1 MALFRG
7 YQNQQ
12 GSRSNTALVR
22 SGHMSPA
29 EKWILDPT
37 FMKSELSSV
46 FHNGVL
52 FNYQYGGPGMDEVVI
67 PKGRVVGV
75 GPSVKDFVSKK
86 YLASI
91 TLPGL
96 ATNNNVIGMA
106 PYNFTKDWFQMDRF
120 GGNQPSIIT
129 LEYVE
134 LPYMPEFKMKDFTHG
149 DTIAARVTGLLEEEQ
164 EISIGNR
171 MPWGAVIDE
180 CENGDYLKAT
190 PSGRLT
196 KWDPENDKWQDVVG
210 QVLASDLNAEPT
222 GWLKWML
229 WEEQYMKEDDQ
240 FINRSGVSNLPSDE
254 GYPFDPTYAEG
265 NTLFQNYQSKII
277 NNPTGIIG
285 IHDGSGNY
293 DGFGK
298 NDTMYNDIEIGVIPA
313 GTSANTVVQLQAR
326 DFAGGKLVN
335 LARVM
340 KVSLK
345 DGSKEFTQV
354 EQGETLA
361 PDKYTVSTE
370 KGLINIMVSSDVTTD
385 QPVTATYQARHY
397 GTPSWADFKG
407 VHGAMYVLLKR

>member
-7 YQNQQ
+7 YENQQ
-12 GSRSNTALVR
+12 GSRSHTALVR

-37 FMKSELSSV
+37 FLDKKMSSI
-46 FHNGVL
+46 FKDGVL

-75 GPSVKDFVSKK
+75 GASVKDFVSKK
-86 YLASI
+86 FLASI

-96 ATNNNVIGMA
+96 ALNANTIGMA
-106 PYNFTKDWFQMDRF
+106 PYNFTKDWFQLDRF

-129 LEYVE
+129 LDYVE
-134 LPYMPEFKMKDFTHG
+134 LPYMPGFTPEKSY
-149 DTIAARVTGLLEEEQ
+149 DATGVLKEEQ
-164 EISIGNR
+164 AISVDNR
-171 MPWGAVIDE
+171 MPWGAVIGE
-180 CENGDYLKAT
+180 CQNGDYLKAT

-196 KWDPENDKWQDVVG
+196 KWKSGTDKPEDIVG

-229 WEEQYMKEDDQ
+229 WEEQYKYDDDT

-265 NTLFQNYQSKII
+265 NTIFQNYQSNLI

-285 IHDGSGNY
+285 LHDGSGNY

-298 NDTMYNDIEIGVIPA
+298 NDTEYKDIEL
-313 GTSANTVVQLQAR
+313 GTKEASKPFLGAFK
-326 DFAGGKLVN
+326 DFAGGILKNIQQGV
-335 LARVM
+335 VV
-340 KVSLK
+340 KVA
-345 DGSKEFTQV
+345 GSEV
-354 EQGETLA
+354 PA
-361 PDKYTVSTE
+361 DKVTIDYRQ
-370 KGLINIMVSSDVTTD
+370 GLITIAADVAEGK
-385 QPVTATYQARHY
+385 VTATYKAMHY

-407 VHGAMYVLLKR
+407 VQGAMYVLLKK

>member
-7 YQNQQ
+7 YENQQ
-12 GSRSNTALVR
+12 GSRSHTALIR

-37 FMKSELSSV
+37 FLKTEMSSC
-46 FHNGVL
+46 FKDGVL

-75 GPSVKDFVSKK
+75 GESVKDFVSKK

-96 ATNNNVIGMA
+96 SLNNNTIGMA
-106 PYNFTKDWFQMDRF
+106 PYNFTKDWFQLDRF

-129 LEYVE
+129 LDYVE
-134 LPYMPEFKMKDFTHG
+134 LPYMPGYTANTNYNMQG
-149 DTIAARVTGLLEEEQ
+149 VLAEEQ
-164 EISIGNR
+164 ALSIDNR
-171 MPWGAVIDE
+171 MPWGAVIGE
-180 CENGDYLKAT
+180 CQNGDYLKAT

-196 KWDPENDKWQDVVG
+196 KWNAGTDGPELIVG

-229 WEEQYMKEDDQ
+229 WEEQYKYEDDA

-254 GYPFDPTYAEG
+254 GYPYDPTYPEG
-265 NTLFQNYQSKII
+265 NTIFQNYQSKLIT
-277 NNPTGIIG
+277 NPTGIIG
-285 IHDGSGNY
+285 LHDGSGNY

-298 NDTMYNDIEIGVIPA
+298 NDTEYTDMVIGEVEA
-313 GTSANTVVQLQAR
+313 GTGTATLVLQAV
-326 DFAGGKLVN
+326 DFAGGKLTN
-335 LARVM
+335 L
-340 KVSLK
+340 
-345 DGSKEFTQV
+345 Q
-354 EQGETLA
+354 QGVIVKIDDTPVDA
-361 PDKYTVSTE
+361 NRIKINYT
-370 KGLINIMVSSDVTTD
+370 KGTISVAVTSADEGKT
-385 QPVTATYQARHY
+385 VTATYKALHY

-407 VHGAMYVLLKR
+407 VQGAMYVLLKK

>member
-7 YQNQQ
+7 YENQQ
-12 GSRSNTALVR
+12 GSRSHTALVR

-37 FMKSELSSV
+37 FLDKKMSSI
-46 FHNGVL
+46 FKDGVL

-75 GPSVKDFVSKK
+75 GASVKDFVSKK
-86 YLASI
+86 FLASI

-96 ATNNNVIGMA
+96 ALNANTIGMA

-129 LEYVE
+129 LDYVE
-134 LPYMPEFKMKDFTHG
+134 LPYMPGFTPETTY
-149 DTIAARVTGLLEEEQ
+149 DATGVLKEEQ
-164 EISIGNR
+164 AISVDNR
-171 MPWGAVIDE
+171 MPWGAVIGE
-180 CENGDYLKAT
+180 CQNGDYLKAT

-196 KWDPENDKWQDVVG
+196 KWKSGTDKPEDIVG

-229 WEEQYMKEDDQ
+229 WEEQYKYDDDK

-265 NTLFQNYQSKII
+265 NTIFQNYQSNLV
-277 NNPTGIIG
+277 NNPTGIVG
-285 IHDGSGNY
+285 LHDGSGNY

-298 NDTMYNDIEIGVIPA
+298 NDTEYKDIEL
-313 GTSANTVVQLQAR
+313 GTKEAAKPFLGAFK
-326 DFAGGKLVN
+326 DFAGGILKNIQQGV
-335 LARVM
+335 VV
-340 KVSLK
+340 KVA
-345 DGSKEFTQV
+345 GTEV
-354 EQGETLA
+354 PA
-361 PDKYTVSTE
+361 DKVTIDY
-370 KGLINIMVSSDVTTD
+370 KQGLITIAADVAEGK
-385 QPVTATYQARHY
+385 VTATYKAMHY

-407 VHGAMYVLLKR
+407 VQGAMYVLLKK

>member
-7 YQNQQ
+7 YENQQ
-12 GSRSNTALVR
+12 GSRSHTALVR

-37 FMKSELSSV
+37 FLDKKMSSI
-46 FHNGVL
+46 FKDGVL

-75 GPSVKDFVSKK
+75 GASVKDFVSKK
-86 YLASI
+86 FLASI

-96 ATNNNVIGMA
+96 ALNANTIGMA
-106 PYNFTKDWFQMDRF
+106 PYNFTKDWFQLDRF

-129 LEYVE
+129 LDYVE
-134 LPYMPEFKMKDFTHG
+134 LPYMPGFTPETSY
-149 DTIAARVTGLLEEEQ
+149 DATGVLKEEQ
-164 EISIGNR
+164 AISVDNR
-171 MPWGAVIDE
+171 MPWGAVIGE
-180 CENGDYLKAT
+180 CQNGDYLKAT

-196 KWDPENDKWQDVVG
+196 KWKSGTDKPHEIVG

-229 WEEQYMKEDDQ
+229 WEEQYKYDDDK

-265 NTLFQNYQSKII
+265 NTIFQNYQSNLI

-285 IHDGSGNY
+285 LHDGSGNY

-298 NDTMYNDIEIGVIPA
+298 NDTEYKDIEL
-313 GTSANTVVQLQAR
+313 GTKEAAKPFLGAFK
-326 DFAGGKLVN
+326 DFAGGILKNIQQGV
-335 LARVM
+335 VV
-340 KVSLK
+340 KVA
-345 DGSKEFTQV
+345 GSEV
-354 EQGETLA
+354 PA
-361 PDKYTVSTE
+361 DKVTIDYRQ
-370 KGLINIMVSSDVTTD
+370 GLITIAADVAEGK
-385 QPVTATYQARHY
+385 VTATYKAMHY

-407 VHGAMYVLLKR
+407 VQGAMYVLLKK

>member
-7 YQNQQ
+7 YENQQ
-12 GSRSNTALVR
+12 GSRSHTALVR

-29 EKWILDPT
+29 EKWILDPQ
-37 FMKSELSSV
+37 FLDKKMSSI
-46 FHNGVL
+46 FKDGVL

-75 GPSVKDFVSKK
+75 GASVKDYVSKK
-86 YLASI
+86 FLASI

-96 ATNNNVIGMA
+96 ALNANTIGMA

-129 LEYVE
+129 LDYVQ
-134 LPYMPEFKMKDFTHG
+134 LPYMPGFTAQSTYDVAG
-149 DTIAARVTGLLEEEQ
+149 VLKEEQ
-164 EISIGNR
+164 DITVDNR
-171 MPWGAVIDE
+171 MPWGAVIGE
-180 CENGDYLKAT
+180 CQNGDYLMAT

-196 KWDPENDKWQDVVG
+196 KWDGKDWKDVVG

-229 WEEQYMKEDDQ
+229 WEEQYKKEDDM
-240 FINRSGVSNLPSDE
+240 FINRSGASNMPSDE

-265 NTLFQNYQSKII
+265 NTIFQNYQSNLI

-285 IHDGSGNY
+285 LHDGSGNY

-298 NDTMYNDIEIGVIPA
+298 NDTEYTDIEIGTVVADTAA
-313 GTSANTVVQLQAR
+313 GTVLQFQAR
-326 DFAGGKLVN
+326 DFAGGKLTN
-335 LARVM
+335 LQQGVVV
-340 KVSLK
+340 KV
-345 DGSKEFTQV
+345 DGKEV
-354 EQGETLA
+354 A
-361 PDKYTVSTE
+361 ADAVSINYV
-370 KGLINIMVSSDVTTD
+370 KGLINITLAETAAAD
-385 QPVTATYQARHY
+385 QTVTATYKAMHY

-407 VHGAMYVLLKR
+407 VQGAMYVLLKK

>member
-7 YQNQQ
+7 YENQQ
-12 GSRSNTALVR
+12 GSRSHTALVR

-37 FMKSELSSV
+37 FLDKKMSSI
-46 FHNGVL
+46 FKDGVL

-75 GPSVKDFVSKK
+75 GASVKDFVSKK
-86 YLASI
+86 FLASI

-96 ATNNNVIGMA
+96 ALNANTIGMA
-106 PYNFTKDWFQMDRF
+106 PYNFTKDWFQLDRF

-129 LEYVE
+129 LDYVE
-134 LPYMPEFKMKDFTHG
+134 LPYMPGFTPETSY
-149 DTIAARVTGLLEEEQ
+149 DATGVLKEEQ
-164 EISIGNR
+164 AISVDNR
-171 MPWGAVIDE
+171 MPWGAVIGE
-180 CENGDYLKAT
+180 CQNGDYLKAT

-196 KWDPENDKWQDVVG
+196 KWKSGTDKPEDIVG

-229 WEEQYMKEDDQ
+229 WEEQYKYDDDK

-254 GYPFDPTYAEG
+254 GYPFDPAYAEG
-265 NTLFQNYQSKII
+265 NTIFQNYQSNLI

-285 IHDGSGNY
+285 LHDGSGNY

-298 NDTMYNDIEIGVIPA
+298 NDTEYKDIEL
-313 GTSANTVVQLQAR
+313 GTKEAAKPFLGAFK
-326 DFAGGKLVN
+326 DFAGGILKNIQQGV
-335 LARVM
+335 VV
-340 KVSLK
+340 KVA
-345 DGSKEFTQV
+345 GSEV
-354 EQGETLA
+354 PA
-361 PDKYTVSTE
+361 DKVTIDYRQ
-370 KGLINIMVSSDVTTD
+370 GLITIDADVAEGK
-385 QPVTATYQARHY
+385 VTATYKAMHY

-407 VHGAMYVLLKR
+407 VQGAMYVLLKK

>member
-7 YQNQQ
+7 YENQQ

-37 FMKSELSSV
+37 FLDKTMSSI
-46 FHNGVL
+46 FKDGVL

-75 GPSVKDFVSKK
+75 GESVKDYVSKK

-96 ATNNNVIGMA
+96 SNNNNTIGMA
-106 PYNFTKDWFQMDRF
+106 PYNFTKDWFQLDRF
-120 GGNQPSIIT
+120 GGNQPSVIT
-129 LEYVE
+129 LDYVE
-134 LPYMPEFKMKDFTHG
+134 LPYMPGF
-149 DTIAARVTGLLEEEQ
+149 AAQTTYDKSGLLAEEQ
-164 EISIGNR
+164 EISINNR
-171 MPWGAVIDE
+171 MPWGAVIGE
-180 CENGDYLKAT
+180 CQNGDYLKAT

-196 KWDPENDKWQDVVG
+196 KWNPDTDKYQDIVG

-229 WEEQYMKEDDQ
+229 WEEQYKYDDDQ

-254 GYPFDPTYAEG
+254 GYPFDPTYPEG
-265 NTLFQNYQSKII
+265 NTIFQNYQS
-277 NNPTGIIG
+277 NLVTNPTGIIG

-298 NDTMYNDIEIGVIPA
+298 NDTEYTDIEIGEIPSTASA
-313 GTSANTVVQLQAR
+313 GDKIQLQAR
-326 DFAGGKLVN
+326 DFAGGAIKN
-335 LARVM
+335 LQPGVTV
-340 KVSLK
+340 KV
-345 DGSKEFTQV
+345 GGTE
-354 EQGETLA
+354 
-361 PDKYTVSTE
+361 VSADNLSINYE
-370 KGLINIMVSSDVTTD
+370 KGYITITADGTNTGT
-385 QPVTATYQARHY
+385 VTATYKALHY

-407 VHGAMYVLLKR
+407 VHGAMYVLLKK

>member
-7 YQNQQ
+7 YENQQ
-12 GSRSNTALVR
+12 GSRSHTALVR

-37 FMKSELSSV
+37 FLDKKMSSI
-46 FHNGVL
+46 FKDGVL

-75 GPSVKDFVSKK
+75 GASVKDFVSKK
-86 YLASI
+86 FLASI

-96 ATNNNVIGMA
+96 ALNANTIGMA
-106 PYNFTKDWFQMDRF
+106 PYNFTKDWFQLDRF

-129 LEYVE
+129 LDYVE
-134 LPYMPEFKMKDFTHG
+134 LPYMPGFTPETSY
-149 DTIAARVTGLLEEEQ
+149 DATGVLKEEQ
-164 EISIGNR
+164 AISVDNR
-171 MPWGAVIDE
+171 MPWGAVIGE
-180 CENGDYLKAT
+180 CQNGDYLKAT

-196 KWDPENDKWQDVVG
+196 KWKSGTDKPEDIVG

-229 WEEQYMKEDDQ
+229 WEEQYKYDDDK

-265 NTLFQNYQSKII
+265 NTIFQNYQSNLI

-285 IHDGSGNY
+285 LHDGSGNY

-298 NDTMYNDIEIGVIPA
+298 NDTEYKDIEL
-313 GTSANTVVQLQAR
+313 GTKEAAKPFLGAFK
-326 DFAGGKLVN
+326 DFAGGILKNIQQGV
-335 LARVM
+335 VV
-340 KVSLK
+340 KVA
-345 DGSKEFTQV
+345 G
-354 EQGETLA
+354 
-361 PDKYTVSTE
+361 TE
-370 KGLINIMVSSDVTTD
+370 VPAEKVAIDYKQGLITIAADVAEGK
-385 QPVTATYQARHY
+385 VTATYKAMHY

-407 VHGAMYVLLKR
+407 VQGAMYVLLKK

>member
-7 YQNQQ
+7 YENQQ
-12 GSRSNTALVR
+12 GSRSHTALVR

-37 FMKSELSSV
+37 FLDKKMSSI
-46 FHNGVL
+46 FKDGVL

-75 GPSVKDFVSKK
+75 GASVKDYVSKK
-86 YLASI
+86 FLASI

-96 ATNNNVIGMA
+96 ALNANTIGMA

-129 LEYVE
+129 LDYVQ
-134 LPYMPEFKMKDFTHG
+134 LPYMPGFT
-149 DTIAARVTGLLEEEQ
+149 AATTYDATGVLKEEQ
-164 EISIGNR
+164 DITVDNR
-171 MPWGAVIDE
+171 MPWGAVIGE
-180 CENGDYLKAT
+180 CQNGDYLKAT

-196 KWDPENDKWQDVVG
+196 KWNPDKDKPHEIVG

-229 WEEQYMKEDDQ
+229 WEEQYKYEDDA
-240 FINRSGVSNLPSDE
+240 FINRSGASNMPSDE
-254 GYPFDPTYAEG
+254 GYPYDPTYAEG
-265 NTLFQNYQSKII
+265 NTIFQNYQSKLI

-285 IHDGSGNY
+285 LHDGSGNY

-298 NDTMYNDIEIGVIPA
+298 NDTEYTDMVIGEVEA
-313 GTSANTVVQLQAR
+313 GTGTATLVLQAV
-326 DFAGGKLVN
+326 DFAGGKLTNLQQGVIVKIGDAEIDAERVKVN
-335 LARVM
+335 
-340 KVSLK
+340 
-345 DGSKEFTQV
+345 
-354 EQGETLA
+354 
-361 PDKYTVSTE
+361 YE
-370 KGLINIMVSSDVTTD
+370 KGTISVAVTSAD
-385 QPVTATYQARHY
+385 EGKEVKATYKALHY

-407 VHGAMYVLLKR
+407 VQGAMYVLLKK

>member
-7 YQNQQ
+7 YENQQ
-12 GSRSNTALVR
+12 GSRSHTALVR

-37 FMKSELSSV
+37 FLDKKMSSI
-46 FHNGVL
+46 FKDGVL

-75 GPSVKDFVSKK
+75 GASVKDYVSKK

-96 ATNNNVIGMA
+96 ALNGNTIGMA

-129 LEYVE
+129 LDYVE
-134 LPYMPEFKMKDFTHG
+134 LPYMPGFTAQTTY
-149 DTIAARVTGLLEEEQ
+149 DTTGVLKEEQ
-164 EISIGNR
+164 ELSVDNR
-171 MPWGAVIDE
+171 MPWGAVIGE
-180 CENGDYLKAT
+180 CQNGDYLMAT

-196 KWDPENDKWQDVVG
+196 KWDGKDFSKVVG

-229 WEEQYMKEDDQ
+229 WEEQYKYDDDQ
-240 FINRSGVSNLPSDE
+240 FINRSGASNMPSDE

-265 NTLFQNYQSKII
+265 NTIFQNYQSNLIS
-277 NNPTGIIG
+277 NPTGIIG
-285 IHDGSGNY
+285 LHDGSGNY

-298 NDTMYNDIEIGVIPA
+298 NDTEYTDMEIGTVTADIST
-313 GTSANTVVQLQAR
+313 GTIMQFQAV
-326 DFAGGKLVN
+326 DFAGGKLTN
-335 LARVM
+335 LQNGVT
-340 KVSLK
+340 VTI
-345 DGSKEFTQV
+345 DGS
-354 EQGETLA
+354 
-361 PDKYTVSTE
+361 PVSADRVSIDYQ
-370 KGLINIMVSSDVTTD
+370 KGLISVKMESSDANKTVK
-385 QPVTATYQARHY
+385 ATYKALHY

-407 VHGAMYVLLKR
+407 VHGAMYVLLKK

>member
-7 YQNQQ
+7 YENQQ
-12 GSRSNTALVR
+12 GSRSHTALVR

-37 FMKSELSSV
+37 FLDKKMSSI
-46 FHNGVL
+46 FKDGVL

-75 GPSVKDFVSKK
+75 GASVKDFVSKK
-86 YLASI
+86 FLASI

-96 ATNNNVIGMA
+96 ALNANTIGMA
-106 PYNFTKDWFQMDRF
+106 PYNFTKDWFQLDRF

-129 LEYVE
+129 LDYVE
-134 LPYMPEFKMKDFTHG
+134 LPYMPGFTPETTY
-149 DTIAARVTGLLEEEQ
+149 DATGVLKEEQ
-164 EISIGNR
+164 TISVDNR
-171 MPWGAVIDE
+171 MPWGAVIGE
-180 CENGDYLKAT
+180 CQNGDYLKAT

-196 KWDPENDKWQDVVG
+196 KWKSGTDKPEDIVG

-229 WEEQYMKEDDQ
+229 WEEQYKYDDDK

-265 NTLFQNYQSKII
+265 NTIFQNYQSNLI

-285 IHDGSGNY
+285 LHDGSGNY

-298 NDTMYNDIEIGVIPA
+298 NDTEYKDIEL
-313 GTSANTVVQLQAR
+313 GTKEAAKPFLGAFK
-326 DFAGGKLVN
+326 DFAGGILKNIQQGV
-335 LARVM
+335 VV
-340 KVSLK
+340 KVA
-345 DGSKEFTQV
+345 GTEV
-354 EQGETLA
+354 PA
-361 PDKYTVSTE
+361 DKVTIDY
-370 KGLINIMVSSDVTTD
+370 KQGLITIAADVAEGK
-385 QPVTATYQARHY
+385 VTATYKAMHY

-407 VHGAMYVLLKR
+407 VQGAMYVLLKK

>member
-7 YQNQQ
+7 YENQQ
-12 GSRSNTALVR
+12 GSRSHTALVR

-37 FMKSELSSV
+37 FLDKKMSSI
-46 FHNGVL
+46 FKDGVL

-75 GPSVKDFVSKK
+75 GASVKDFVSKK
-86 YLASI
+86 FLASI

-96 ATNNNVIGMA
+96 ALNANTIGMA
-106 PYNFTKDWFQMDRF
+106 PYNFTKDWFQLDRF

-129 LEYVE
+129 LDYVE
-134 LPYMPEFKMKDFTHG
+134 LPYMPGFTPETSY
-149 DTIAARVTGLLEEEQ
+149 DATGVLKEEQ
-164 EISIGNR
+164 AISVDNR
-171 MPWGAVIDE
+171 MPWGAVIGE
-180 CENGDYLKAT
+180 CQNGDYLKAT

-196 KWDPENDKWQDVVG
+196 KWKSGTDKPEDIVG

-229 WEEQYMKEDDQ
+229 WEEQYKYDDDK

-265 NTLFQNYQSKII
+265 NTIFQNYQSNLI

-285 IHDGSGNY
+285 LHDGSGNY

-298 NDTMYNDIEIGVIPA
+298 NDTEYKDIKL
-313 GTSANTVVQLQAR
+313 GTKEAAKPFLGAFK
-326 DFAGGKLVN
+326 DFAGGILKNIQQGV
-335 LARVM
+335 VV
-340 KVSLK
+340 KVA
-345 DGSKEFTQV
+345 GSEV
-354 EQGETLA
+354 PA
-361 PDKYTVSTE
+361 DKVTIDYRQ
-370 KGLINIMVSSDVTTD
+370 GLITIAADVAEGK
-385 QPVTATYQARHY
+385 VTATYKAMHY

-407 VHGAMYVLLKR
+407 VQGAMYVLLKK

>member
-7 YQNQQ
+7 YENQQ
-12 GSRSNTALVR
+12 GSRSHTALVR

-37 FMKSELSSV
+37 FLDKKMSSI
-46 FHNGVL
+46 FKDGVL

-75 GPSVKDFVSKK
+75 GASVKDFVSKK
-86 YLASI
+86 FLASI

-96 ATNNNVIGMA
+96 ALNANTIGMA
-106 PYNFTKDWFQMDRF
+106 PYNFTKDWFQLDRF

-129 LEYVE
+129 LDYVE
-134 LPYMPEFKMKDFTHG
+134 LPYMPGFTPETSY
-149 DTIAARVTGLLEEEQ
+149 DATGVLKEEQ
-164 EISIGNR
+164 AISVDNR
-171 MPWGAVIDE
+171 MPWGAVIGE
-180 CENGDYLKAT
+180 VQNGDYVKAT

-196 KWDPENDKWQDVVG
+196 KWNPETDKPHEIVG

-229 WEEQYMKEDDQ
+229 WEEQYKYDGDK

-265 NTLFQNYQSKII
+265 NTIFQNYQSNLI

-285 IHDGSGNY
+285 LHDGSGNY

-298 NDTMYNDIEIGVIPA
+298 NDTEYKDIEL
-313 GTSANTVVQLQAR
+313 GTKEAAKPFLGAFK
-326 DFAGGKLVN
+326 DFAGGILKNIQQGV
-335 LARVM
+335 VV
-340 KVSLK
+340 KVA
-345 DGSKEFTQV
+345 GTEV
-354 EQGETLA
+354 PA
-361 PDKYTVSTE
+361 DKVTIDYRQ
-370 KGLINIMVSSDVTTD
+370 GLITIAADVAGGK
-385 QPVTATYQARHY
+385 VTATYKAMHY

-407 VHGAMYVLLKR
+407 VQGAMYVLLKK

>member
-29 EKWILDPT
+29 EKWLLDPT
-37 FMKSELSSV
+37 FKDADMSGV
-46 FHNGVL
+46 FKDGVL

-75 GPSVKDFVSKK
+75 AASVKDYVSKK
-86 YLASI
+86 YLATI

-96 ATNNNVIGMA
+96 ALNHNTIGMA

-120 GGNQPSIIT
+120 GGNQPSVIT
-129 LEYVE
+129 LDYVE
-134 LPYMPEFKMKDFTHG
+134 LPYMPDFTANTNYNKAG
-149 DTIAARVTGLLEEEQ
+149 VLAEEQ
-164 EISIGNR
+164 AISVDNR
-171 MPWGAVIDE
+171 MPWGAVIGV
-180 CENGDYLKAT
+180 CQNGDYLKAT

-196 KWDPENDKWQDVVG
+196 KWNPSNDAPQDIVG

-229 WEEQYMKEDDQ
+229 WEEQYRKEDDM
-240 FINRSGVSNLPSDE
+240 FMNRSGASNMPSDE
-254 GYPFDPTYAEG
+254 GYPYDPTYADG
-265 NTLFQNYQSKII
+265 NTIFQNYQS
-277 NNPTGIIG
+277 NLVRNPTGILG

-298 NDTMYNDIEIGVIPA
+298 NDTQYTDIEVGIIPKNTA
-313 GTSANTVVQLQAR
+313 ANTVVQFQAR
-326 DFAGGKLVN
+326 DFAGGVLKN
-335 LARVM
+335 L
-340 KVSLK
+340 
-345 DGSKEFTQV
+345 Q
-354 EQGETLA
+354 QGVTVKIGGTA
-361 PDKYTVSTE
+361 VDAANITVSYE
-370 KGLINIMVSSDVTTD
+370 KGIISVKVPSAVNADAT
-385 QPVTATYQARHY
+385 VTASYKALHY

-407 VHGAMYVLLKR
+407 VHGAMYVLLKK

>member
-7 YQNQQ
+7 YENQQ
-12 GSRSNTALVR
+12 GSRSHTALVR

-37 FMKSELSSV
+37 FLDKKMSSI
-46 FHNGVL
+46 FKDGVL

-75 GPSVKDFVSKK
+75 GASVKDFVSKK
-86 YLASI
+86 FLASI

-96 ATNNNVIGMA
+96 ALNANTIGMA
-106 PYNFTKDWFQMDRF
+106 PYNFTKDWFQLDRF

-129 LEYVE
+129 LDYVE
-134 LPYMPEFKMKDFTHG
+134 LPYMPGFTPETSY
-149 DTIAARVTGLLEEEQ
+149 DTTGVLKEEQ
-164 EISIGNR
+164 AISVDNR
-171 MPWGAVIDE
+171 MPWGAVIGE
-180 CENGDYLKAT
+180 CQNGDYLKAT

-196 KWDPENDKWQDVVG
+196 KWKSGTDKPEDIVG

-229 WEEQYMKEDDQ
+229 WEEQYKYDDDK

-265 NTLFQNYQSKII
+265 NTIFQNYQSNLI

-285 IHDGSGNY
+285 LHDGSGNY

-298 NDTMYNDIEIGVIPA
+298 NDTEYKDIEL
-313 GTSANTVVQLQAR
+313 GTKEAAKPFLGAFK
-326 DFAGGKLVN
+326 DFAGGILKNIQQGV
-335 LARVM
+335 VV
-340 KVSLK
+340 KVA
-345 DGSKEFTQV
+345 GSEV
-354 EQGETLA
+354 PA
-361 PDKYTVSTE
+361 DKVTIDYRQ
-370 KGLINIMVSSDVTTD
+370 GLITIAADVAEGK
-385 QPVTATYQARHY
+385 VTATYKAMHY

-407 VHGAMYVLLKR
+407 VQGAMYVLLKK

>member
-7 YQNQQ
+7 YENQQ
-12 GSRSNTALVR
+12 GSRSHTALVR

-37 FMKSELSSV
+37 FLDKKMSSI
-46 FHNGVL
+46 FKDGVL

-75 GPSVKDFVSKK
+75 GASVKDFVSKK
-86 YLASI
+86 FLASI

-96 ATNNNVIGMA
+96 ALNANTIGMA
-106 PYNFTKDWFQMDRF
+106 PYNFTKDWFQLDRF

-129 LEYVE
+129 LDYVE
-134 LPYMPEFKMKDFTHG
+134 LPYMPGFTPETSY
-149 DTIAARVTGLLEEEQ
+149 DATGVLKEEQ
-164 EISIGNR
+164 AISVDNR
-171 MPWGAVIDE
+171 MPWGAVIGE
-180 CENGDYLKAT
+180 CQNGDYLKAT

-196 KWDPENDKWQDVVG
+196 KWNPDSDKPHEIVG

-229 WEEQYMKEDDQ
+229 WEEQYKYDDDK

-265 NTLFQNYQSKII
+265 NTIFQNYQSNLV

-285 IHDGSGNY
+285 LHDGSGNY

-298 NDTMYNDIEIGVIPA
+298 NDTEYKDIEL
-313 GTSANTVVQLQAR
+313 GTKEAAKPFLGAFK
-326 DFAGGKLVN
+326 DFAGGILKNIQQGV
-335 LARVM
+335 VV
-340 KVSLK
+340 KVA
-345 DGSKEFTQV
+345 GTEV
-354 EQGETLA
+354 PA
-361 PDKYTVSTE
+361 DKVTIDY
-370 KGLINIMVSSDVTTD
+370 KQGLITIAADVAEGK
-385 QPVTATYQARHY
+385 VTATYKAMHY

-407 VHGAMYVLLKR
+407 VQGAMYVLLKK

>member
-7 YQNQQ
+7 YENQQ
-12 GSRSNTALVR
+12 GSRSHTALVR

-37 FMKSELSSV
+37 FLDKKMSSI
-46 FHNGVL
+46 FKDGVL

-75 GPSVKDFVSKK
+75 GASVKDFVSKK
-86 YLASI
+86 FLASI

-96 ATNNNVIGMA
+96 ALNANTIGMA
-106 PYNFTKDWFQMDRF
+106 PYNFTKDWFQLDRF

-129 LEYVE
+129 LDYVE
-134 LPYMPEFKMKDFTHG
+134 LPYMPGFTPETSY
-149 DTIAARVTGLLEEEQ
+149 DATGVLKEEQ
-164 EISIGNR
+164 SISVDNR
-171 MPWGAVIDE
+171 MPWGAVIGE
-180 CENGDYLKAT
+180 CQNGDYLKAT

-196 KWDPENDKWQDVVG
+196 KWNPDADKPHEIVG

-229 WEEQYMKEDDQ
+229 WEEQYKYDDDK

-254 GYPFDPTYAEG
+254 GYPFDPAYAEG
-265 NTLFQNYQSKII
+265 NTIFQNYQSNLI

-285 IHDGSGNY
+285 LHDGSGNY

-298 NDTMYNDIEIGVIPA
+298 NDTEYKDIEL
-313 GTSANTVVQLQAR
+313 GTKEAAKPFLGAFK
-326 DFAGGKLVN
+326 DFAGGILKNIQQGV
-335 LARVM
+335 VV
-340 KVSLK
+340 KVA
-345 DGSKEFTQV
+345 GSEV
-354 EQGETLA
+354 PA
-361 PDKYTVSTE
+361 DKVTIDYRQ
-370 KGLINIMVSSDVTTD
+370 GLITIAADVAEGK
-385 QPVTATYQARHY
+385 VTATYKAMHY

-407 VHGAMYVLLKR
+407 VQGAMYVLLKK

>member
-37 FMKSELSSV
+37 FMDASMSGV
-46 FHNGVL
+46 FRNGVL

-75 GPSVKDFVSKK
+75 GASVKDFVSKK

-96 ATNNNVIGMA
+96 ALNANTIGMA
-106 PYNFTKDWFQMDRF
+106 PYNFTKDWFQFDRF

-129 LEYVE
+129 LDYVE
-134 LPYMPEFKMKDFTHG
+134 LPYMPEFTASTNFSVSG
-149 DTIAARVTGLLEEEQ
+149 VLEEEQ
-164 EISIGNR
+164 NISVNNR
-171 MPWGAVIDE
+171 MPWGAVIGE
-180 CENGDYLKAT
+180 CQNGDYLKAT

-196 KWDPENDKWQDVVG
+196 KWDKDNDPDYLIVG

-229 WEEQYMKEDDQ
+229 WDEQYKYDDDK
-240 FINRSGVSNLPSDE
+240 FINRSGVSNLPTDE
-254 GYPFDPTYAEG
+254 GYPFDPTYSDG
-265 NTLFQNYQSKII
+265 NTLFQNYQSKLIS
-277 NNPTGIIG
+277 NPTGIVG
-285 IHDGSGNY
+285 LHDGSGNY

-298 NDTMYNDIEIGVIPA
+298 NDTEYTDRVIGTVA
-313 GTSANTVVQLQAR
+313 SGTAANTVVQFQAK
-326 DFAGGKLVN
+326 DFAGGALTN
-335 LARVM
+335 LSEVTSV
-340 KVSLK
+340 KV
-345 DGSKEFTQV
+345 DGT
-354 EQGETLA
+354 A
-361 PDKYTVSTE
+361 VSADDLTINYN
-370 KGLINIMVSSDVTTD
+370 KGLINITIKTAATKDLT
-385 QPVTATYQARHY
+385 VTATYKAKHY

-407 VHGAMYVLLKR
+407 VHGAMYVLLKK

>member
-7 YQNQQ
+7 YENQQ
-12 GSRSNTALVR
+12 GSRSHTALVR

-37 FMKSELSSV
+37 FLDKKMSSI
-46 FHNGVL
+46 FKDGVL

-75 GPSVKDFVSKK
+75 GASVKDFVSKK
-86 YLASI
+86 FLASI

-96 ATNNNVIGMA
+96 ALNANTIGMA
-106 PYNFTKDWFQMDRF
+106 PYNFTKDWFQLDRF

-129 LEYVE
+129 LDYVE
-134 LPYMPEFKMKDFTHG
+134 LPYMPGFTPEKSY
-149 DTIAARVTGLLEEEQ
+149 DATGVLKEEQ
-164 EISIGNR
+164 AISVDNR
-171 MPWGAVIDE
+171 MPWGAVIGE
-180 CENGDYLKAT
+180 VQNGDYVKAT

-196 KWDPENDKWQDVVG
+196 KWNPETDKPHEIVG

-229 WEEQYMKEDDQ
+229 WEEQYKYDDDT

-265 NTLFQNYQSKII
+265 NTIFQNYQSNLI

-285 IHDGSGNY
+285 LHDGSGNY

-298 NDTMYNDIEIGVIPA
+298 NDTEYKDIEL
-313 GTSANTVVQLQAR
+313 GTKEAAKPFLGAFK
-326 DFAGGKLVN
+326 DFAGGILKNIQQGV
-335 LARVM
+335 VV
-340 KVSLK
+340 KVA
-345 DGSKEFTQV
+345 GSEV
-354 EQGETLA
+354 PA
-361 PDKYTVSTE
+361 DKVTIDYRQ
-370 KGLINIMVSSDVTTD
+370 GLITIAADVAEGK
-385 QPVTATYQARHY
+385 VTATYKAMHY

-407 VHGAMYVLLKR
+407 VQGAMYVLLKK